1 MVISKRCNV
10 HRHFFENSSLDK
22 RNINRLRG
30 RLNIVKQKH
39 NGGRGVDVDVLRGLD
54 GLGVCAL
61 GVPNKE
67 GLT

>member
-1 MVISKRCNV
+1 MVGV
-10 HRHFFENSSLDK
+10 D
-22 RNINRLRG
+22 
-30 RLNIVKQKH
+30 
-39 NGGRGVDVDVLRGLD
+39 VDVDVLRGLD

>member
-1 MVISKRCNV
+1 MSSRNTMV
-10 HRHFFENSSLDK
+10 
-22 RNINRLRG
+22 
-30 RLNIVKQKH
+30 
-39 NGGRGVDVDVLRGLD
+39 GVDVDVLRGLD

>member
-1 MVISKRCNV
+1 M
-10 HRHFFENSSLDK
+10 
-22 RNINRLRG
+22 
-30 RLNIVKQKH
+30 
-39 NGGRGVDVDVLRGLD
+39 DVDVLRGLDGLD